1 MISIAGVYT
10 SALYNNNLPSA
21 LYVGMTACRFAE
33 LVQNALALVSLQL
46 AEDVSQ
52 TRNFAGVL
60 SVAGLQLDQL
70 GATKREQFLLYT
82 AFVD

>member
-1 MISIAGVYT
+1 MVSLHAVLNSKVY
-10 SALYNNNLPSA
+10 NKNLPSA

-33 LVQNALALVSLQL
+33 LVQNALALVSLPL

-60 SVAGLQLDQL
+60 LVAGLQLDQL
-70 GATKREQFLLYT
+70 GANKREQFLLYT